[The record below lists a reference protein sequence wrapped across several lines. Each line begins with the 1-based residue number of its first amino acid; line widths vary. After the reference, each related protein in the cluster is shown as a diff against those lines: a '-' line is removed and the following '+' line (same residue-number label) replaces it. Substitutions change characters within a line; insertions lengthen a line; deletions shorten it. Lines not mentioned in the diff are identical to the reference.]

1 MFYIQKND
9 KPNCIE
15 KTFNIIKMQENKLFL
30 PITAKTSEKI
40 YKKINRERINEN
52 SNYNTA

>member
-9 KPNCIE
+9 KPNIIE

-30 PITAKTSEKI
+30 PITAKTS
-40 YKKINRERINEN
+40 
-52 SNYNTA
+52 